1 MRKKI
6 LITGVAGFIGSHVAK
21 KFIDEK
27 YEVFGI
33 DDLSTGYKKNV
44 PKGVKFIK
52 ADLSSKQT
60 YKSLPKSCDYILH
73 LAGQSSGEISFSN
86 PISDLEKN
94 TVSTIRLIKYGIK
107 SKTKKFLFASSMS
120 VYGKLKKNKFKETDG
135 CYPLSCYGA
144 SKLSSEKY
152 LEIFKEKLPYVSL
165 RMFSVYGPGQDMKNL
180 KQGMISIYLAQAMK
194 NKKVIVKGS
203 LNRER
208 DFIYIDDV
216 VECWFRAVLN
226 KQCKNITINIGT
238 GKSVKVKKLLNL
250 IKKILD
256 VKVKLAGPTFGDQDK
271 VCSNNYLMKTKLKIK
286 KFTSLNTG
294 LKYFINTL

>member
-1 MRKKI
+1 M
-6 LITGVAGFIGSHVAK
+6 AGFIGSHVARR
-21 KFIDEK
+21 FIEQK
-27 YEVFGI
+27 YEVYGI

-44 PKGVKFIK
+44 PTGVKFIK
-52 ADLSSKQT
+52 ADLAKKNT
-60 YKSLPKSCDYILH
+60 YKFLPKNCDYILH

-120 VYGKLKKNKFKETDG
+120 VYGKLKKNKFKETDS
-135 CYPLSCYGA
+135 CFPLSCYGT

-180 KQGMISIYLAQAMK
+180 KQGMISIYLAQALK

-203 LNRER
+203 LNRQR

-216 VECWFRAVLN
+216 VECWFKAVVN
-226 KQCKNITINIGT
+226 KKCKNMIINVGT

-250 IKKILD
+250 IKKLLD
-256 VKVKLAGPTFGDQDK
+256 AKIKLAGPTFGDQNK
-271 VCSNNYLMKTKLKIK
+271 VCSNNHLLKTKLKIR

-294 LKYFINTL
+294 LRYFINSL